1 MWRGVDKTT
10 NDVRFI
16 TRAVI
21 HKDFDE
27 DTVKTGLPTG
37 QGSISDCF
45 YSILQILMLQEDRS
59 VSSFIQYSIL
69 NIENNLEIYILNEDE
84 ETRKFL
90 VYFQWYT
97 LFTEVLNVLPK
108 SNTKFPPLSLFQI

>member
-1 MWRGVDKTT
+1 MDKTT

-16 TRAVI
+16 ISAVI

-45 YSILQILMLQEDRS
+45 HSIFQILMLQEEPQCFIIHS
-59 VSSFIQYSIL
+59 IFSF
-69 NIENNLEIYILNEDE
+69 EH
-84 ETRKFL
+84 
-90 VYFQWYT
+90 
-97 LFTEVLNVLPK
+97 
-108 SNTKFPPLSLFQI
+108 